1 MDGNRRFAKKSSMQ
15 SVVDGHKAGS
25 DNLIKALQWFLK
37 LGVRTV
43 SVYAFSIENF
53 KRSNDEV
60 NGLMDLAVE
69 KLLEMATENS
79 VSCYYY

>member
-1 MDGNRRFAKKSSMQ
+1 MQ

-25 DNLIKALQWFLK
+25 DNLIKALQWLLK
-37 LGVRTV
+37 VGVRTV

-53 KRSNDEV
+53 KRSSDEV

-69 KLLEMATENS
+69 KLLEMAADNS
-79 VSCYYY
+79 VSCYYWNL